1 MMSKDIKL
9 RISLFQM
16 DISWE
21 DKAQNLDK
29 VEACARSL
37 KGKTDLLVLPEM
49 FSTGFSMSPETLAE
63 TNEGTTIS
71 RLKKISGECDL
82 ALAGSFIAQSG
93 ESYFNRGFFV
103 TTDQTHFI
111 DKKHLFRMGEEA
123 KHYTAGSD
131 QKVIIYKGFN
141 ISLFICYDLRFP
153 VWSSNYNNKYDLALY
168 VACWPEQRRIAWNT
182 LLDARAIENSAYV
195 CGVNRS
201 GTDAMNLKYSGD
213 SKLVDPKGSVL
224 AACQKS
230 IEDVVTYE
238 LDLYTLEEYR
248 RKFPVWKDADDFRIL

>member
-1 MMSKDIKL
+1 MSEHTNL

-16 DISWE
+16 DIAWE
-21 DKAQNLDK
+21 NKQLNLKK
-29 VEACARSL
+29 VEACAKTLS
-37 KGKTDLLVLPEM
+37 GKTDLLVLPEM

-63 TNEGTTIS
+63 TNDGSTIS
-71 RLKKISGECDL
+71 KLQKISSECDL
-82 ALAGSFIAQSG
+82 ALAGSFIAQSEG
-93 ESYFNRGFFV
+93 KYFNRGFFV
-103 TTDQTHFI
+103 TPDKQYFV
-111 DKKHLFRMGEEA
+111 DKKHLFRMGEES
-123 KHYTAGSD
+123 KHYEAGSS
-131 QKVIIYKGFN
+131 QMIIPYKGFN

-168 VACWPEQRRIAWNT
+168 VACWPEQRRVAWNT

-201 GTDAMNLKYSGD
+201 GTDAMNLKYCGD
-213 SKLVDPKGSVL
+213 SKLIDPKGNIL

-238 LDLYTLEEYR
+238 LDLFNLKEYR